1 MRETINSITKSVDTT
16 INRKIKLYLVHIILQ
31 IGTVM
36 YVQAPI
42 KI

>member
-1 MRETINSITKSVDTT
+1 MDTT
-16 INRKIKLYLVHIILQ
+16 INRKIKLYLVSIILQ
-31 IGTVM
+31 IGAVM